1 MYISPHI
8 SPEFSI
14 HQPPN
19 HFSFGHTP
27 SCFLYTSFPSVLCLS
42 IAASLPS
49 AKTPFWPWHQPHSI
63 QTMQILRSC
72 NSFTHLTLHPN
83 SKFQASPLQS
93 SVILIAYIQNSICIP
108 LLSLKSF
115 LPTSAYFLLT
125 QVYDPQHHT
134 YLHPDW
140 FNPTKVYSSS
150 RSPHGAPSPSIKA
163 SHLQLLLLP
172 WH

>member
-49 AKTPFWPWHQPHSI
+49 AKTPFWPCHQPHSI

-83 SKFQASPLQS
+83 SNFQASPLQS

-125 QVYDPQHHT
+125 QVYIWSTAPYVPYTQIDLTPQRYIAPLDPPMVP
-134 YLHPDW
+134 LH
-140 FNPTKVYSSS
+140 
-150 RSPHGAPSPSIKA
+150 
-163 SHLQLLLLP
+163 LL
-172 WH
+172 